1 MALSISQIL
10 AASYAAVVADRRR
23 PANQWAESALMRELE
38 RQGGI
43 KKVNFGPTIEAT
55 LDYRRNSGAQILAT
69 DLTPTSLTK
78 SDVITAA
85 SYAIA
90 SVSVPIVWSKQ
101 DEASNPSENQ
111 KVDLVDSLINNAL
124 DSHDD
129 ILEATLLTGVNGLI
143 GLDTMITD
151 AGTGT
156 IGGIDS
162 SIEVWW
168 KNQQATYTG
177 ASDIVAKMIQVWNAC
192 TKGSGSPMTPKILV
206 SNAATQATFEGTQ
219 TANQR
224 FVDTADLNAGFV
236 TLAFK
241 SARYVFSQYGGT
253 RIYFL
258 NPKAYSLEAS
268 RQFFRQK
275 DREQPLENAEGYKT
289 SVYSA
294 VQAITTNRSRLG
306 SVHL

>member
-1 MALSISQIL
+1 MPSISQL
-10 AASYAAVVADRRR
+10 FAASFPAIVADRNRA
-23 PANQWAESALMRELE
+23 ANQWSESALMRELQ
-38 RQGGI
+38 RQGAI
-43 KKVNFGPTIEAT
+43 QKVDFGATIEAT
-55 LDYRRNSGAQILAT
+55 LDYRRNPGTQVLAT

-78 SDVITAA
+78 TDVLSAA
-85 SYAIA
+85 SYSIA
-90 SVSVPIVWSKQ
+90 SVSAPIVWSKQ
-101 DEASNPSENQ
+101 DEASNSTEAQ

-129 ILEATLLTGVNGLI
+129 ILEATLFTGVNGLI
-143 GLDTMITD
+143 GFDTLITD
-151 AGTGT
+151 AGTGI

-162 SIEVWW
+162 STDVWW

-177 ASDIVAKMIQVWNAC
+177 ASDIVAKMIAVWNLC
-192 TKGSGSPMTPKILV
+192 TKGSGSPLTPRILV

-219 TANQR
+219 VANQR
-224 FVDTADLNAGFV
+224 FVDTTDLAAGFV

-253 RIYFL
+253 RIFML
-258 NPKAYSLEAS
+258 NPKSYRLLCS

-294 VQAITTNRSRLG
+294 LQVVTNNRSRLG

>member
-1 MALSISQIL
+1 MALTISQIL
-10 AASYAAVVADRRR
+10 AASYPAVVADRRK

-38 RQGGI
+38 RQGAI
-43 KKVNFGPTIEAT
+43 RKVNFGPTIEAT
-55 LDYRRNSGAQILAT
+55 LDYRRNAGAQVLAT
-69 DLTPTSLTK
+69 DLAPTSITK
-78 SDVITAA
+78 TDVITAA

-129 ILEATLLTGVNGLI
+129 LLEATLFTGVNGLL
-143 GLDTMITD
+143 GLDTLITD

-162 SIEVWW
+162 SIETWW
-168 KNQQATYTG
+168 KNQQQTYTG
-177 ASDIVAKMIQVWNAC
+177 ASDIVAKMIACWNAC
-192 TKGSGSPMTPKILV
+192 TKGTGSMLTPKILV

-224 FVDTADLNAGFV
+224 FVDTEDLNAGFV

-241 SARYVFSQYGGT
+241 SARYVFSPYGGT

-258 NPKAYSLEAS
+258 NPKSYQLQAS

-275 DREQPLENAEGYKT
+275 DREQPFENAEGYKT
-289 SVYSA
+289 SIYSA
-294 VQAITTNRSRLG
+294 VQALTTNRSRIG